1 MSVKNKAIA
10 DPSFT
15 TSSEENN
22 NNNNNNNKEAT
33 TVIPTQKHSQG
44 VLQMRSSQT
53 GRGGKKRGQK
63 VPKSETSNL
72 EQQLVEMNDEK
83 AKEEKKEGKKCQKV
97 KPQI

>member
-22 NNNNNNNKEAT
+22 NNNNKTEAT
-33 TVIPTQKHSQG
+33 TVIPTKSIP
-44 VLQMRSSQT
+44 
-53 GRGGKKRGQK
+53 RGFYRCDRPQ
-63 VPKSETSNL
+63 E
-72 EQQLVEMNDEK
+72 
-83 AKEEKKEGKKCQKV
+83 EEKKEGKKCQKV

>member
-22 NNNNNNNKEAT
+22 NNNNNKT
-33 TVIPTQKHSQG
+33 KKQQQSSPRKSIP
-44 VLQMRSSQT
+44 
-53 GRGGKKRGQK
+53 RGFYRCDR
-63 VPKSETSNL
+63 P
-72 EQQLVEMNDEK
+72 QQEE
-83 AKEEKKEGKKCQKV
+83 EEKKEGKKCQKV